1 MYSVQGKEKQK
12 ELVTWYNSRGQ
23 KTKQYW
29 YWNGE
34 EKFHNV
40 ETFIYSGNGTLI
52 SLIDSFADGNVEKT
66 FYVYENNL
74 LKRRE
79 TLNQKNDTCD
89 FRFYP
94 NENTT
99 VKRWYMDGKPYRFDT
114 TLFEKENVKLEYYG
128 IDYSDSAKWHYR
140 FSNQFD
146 LNGNLIRVKSLPISV
161 TTYTYNNRNLL
172 VKKKEEIQFNRK
184 QRVKM
189 RYFFEYQ

>member
-12 ELVTWYNSRGQ
+12 ELVTCYNSRGQ

-66 FYVYENNL
+66 FYVYENNV
-74 LKRRE
+74 LKRQE

-114 TLFEKENVKLEYYG
+114 TVFEKENVKLEYYG